1 MVQIF
6 IGASGLVGV
15 FVRYVGPLT
24 VAPLTLLLSLSV
36 VKLCVRE
43 CAKSWTSLLFVFNTF
58 NYNAIYSLMVVL
70 IGTALFMEPIKIP
83 VPVYSKK
90 EKRVKVSR
98 KPIFA
103 MFPVRFNINLLVDVI
118 VSNFHRVRVASIGIV
133 DRARRPP
140 AW

>member
-36 VKLCVRE
+36 VKLCVGE
-43 CAKSWTSLLFVFNTF
+43 CAKSWTSLLYVVLVFYNELHMLFTF
-58 NYNAIYSLMVVL
+58 SLMLVL
-70 IGTALFMEPIKIP
+70 LGTALYMEPIKIP

-103 MFPVRFNINLLVDVI
+103 MFPVCVEY
-118 VSNFHRVRVASIGIV
+118 
-133 DRARRPP
+133 
-140 AW
+140 